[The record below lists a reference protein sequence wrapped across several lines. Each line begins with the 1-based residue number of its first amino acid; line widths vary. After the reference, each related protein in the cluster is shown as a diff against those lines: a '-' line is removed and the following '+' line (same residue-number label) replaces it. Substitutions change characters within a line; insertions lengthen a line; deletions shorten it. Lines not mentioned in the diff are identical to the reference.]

1 MNAHE
6 RALELG
12 AARFDFDLSPGDRQA
27 LDGHIASCATCHRE
41 LGWMADD
48 AKRLENRPD
57 RRMPVEAATAV
68 RSRLERP
75 ARPINLALVMVTA
88 VLVLVAVLATLVVGA
103 AIQLRLEDSRLAVE
117 PVPSSS
123 PVSPLPSPTLT
134 PAASVPPQLAWAILP
149 EPAVHPKRGF
159 EHAFLDSERGTMIQI
174 RHLEGAPTTI
184 VASTRDGVA
193 WATAEVPSGGIPA
206 GQSVNGGAD
215 WMQLIHRKDGGLDL
229 VASSDGFT
237 WDRRGRLPDAIG
249 DPWASAVNGSVI
261 LVCGS
266 GVGPREGRAECAQSP
281 DDGSTWTRLAE
292 LGRVIDMN
300 AIRGVVPLG
309 DGFMMIIEG
318 PVAGESVALT
328 SDDGIAWTRVADP
341 VPNAATAVGV
351 IGDTVVAYGATDTEA
366 SMASTSDG
374 MTWTTAAL
382 PAIDGM
388 VFEFVQVGD
397 IVVAPVL
404 RNQPEGAAYASA
416 FLLSAD
422 GTSWVTNEAPT
433 TIADWPSP
441 TFLRVDG
448 GLIALGGETGTIL
461 RGTLAAADAP

>member
-1 MNAHE
+1 M
-6 RALELG
+6 
-12 AARFDFDLSPGDRQA
+12 
-27 LDGHIASCATCHRE
+27 
-41 LGWMADD
+41 
-48 AKRLENRPD
+48 
-57 RRMPVEAATAV
+57 
-68 RSRLERP
+68 
-75 ARPINLALVMVTA
+75 
-88 VLVLVAVLATLVVGA
+88 
-103 AIQLRLEDSRLAVE
+103 E

-159 EHAFLDSERGTMIQI
+159 EHAFLDSDRGTMIQI

-237 WDRRGRLPDAIG
+237 WDRRGRLSDAIG
-249 DPWASAVNGSVI
+249 DLGVDGQRKRHPRLWLGRGSARGA
-261 LVCGS
+261 G
-266 GVGPREGRAECAQSP
+266 GVRQSP

-300 AIRGVVPLG
+300 ATRGVVPLG

-351 IGDTVVAYGATDTEA
+351 IGNTVVAYGATDTEA
-366 SMASTSDG
+366 SMASTSD
-374 MTWTTAAL
+374 
-382 PAIDGM
+382 
-388 VFEFVQVGD
+388 E
-397 IVVAPVL
+397 
-404 RNQPEGAAYASA
+404 
-416 FLLSAD
+416 
-422 GTSWVTNEAPT
+422 
-433 TIADWPSP
+433 
-441 TFLRVDG
+441 
-448 GLIALGGETGTIL
+448 
-461 RGTLAAADAP
+461 